1 MTSGFLVPITRS
13 FVETDC
19 LKPINTSLTQLRVAK
34 RTPPLNRALS
44 QFKKYHKLLET
55 NKSNN
60 ESPTSPAKSL
70 SMKRPQRRTD
80 EILILLSPEI
90 DHILYSLTSKSIST
104 QQVFLFPNNYR
115 RRKNVE

>member
-1 MTSGFLVPITRS
+1 LVPITRS
-13 FVETDC
+13 FVEADC
-19 LKPINTSLTQLRVAK
+19 VKPINTSLTQLRVAK

-70 SMKRPQRRTD
+70 SMKRPQRRAD

-90 DHILYSLTSKSIST
+90 DRHF
-104 QQVFLFPNNYR
+104 VFTDF
-115 RRKNVE
+115 